1 MSTIR
6 VITAKE
12 TYPIRKEELRKNVSL
27 SHQMQG
33 DEDDDTLHLGCF
45 DSGDLLVGI
54 VSLMPAS
61 LTGFS
66 ERPQYQIR
74 GMATSSG
81 FQGRG
86 YGKQLLAE
94 AEKRMKSRGV
104 NFIWCNAR
112 VIALD
117 FYLKMGYTIEGE
129 VFELPEIG
137 PHYKMYKRL

>member
-1 MSTIR
+1 MNKIR
-6 VITAKE
+6 VITAEE

-27 SHQMQG
+27 SHKMQG

-45 DSGDLLVGI
+45 DEGELVGI
-54 VSLMPAS
+54 VSLMQAS
-61 LTGFS
+61 LPAFP

-74 GMATSSG
+74 GMATSSR

-94 AEKRMKSRGV
+94 VEKIMKSRGV
-104 NFIWCNAR
+104 QFIWCNAR

-117 FYLKMGYTIEGE
+117 FYLKMGYAIEGST
-129 VFELPEIG
+129 FELPEIG
-137 PHYKMYKRL
+137 PHFKMYKRL

>member
-6 VITAKE
+6 AITAQE

-27 SHQMQG
+27 SHTMQG

-45 DSGDLLVGI
+45 DDEELVGI
-54 VSLMPAS
+54 VSLMRAS
-61 LTGFS
+61 LPGFS
-66 ERPQYQIR
+66 ERPQFQIR

-81 FQGRG
+81 YQGRG
-86 YGKQLLAE
+86 YGKQLLEE

-104 NFIWCNAR
+104 QFIWCNAR

-117 FYLKMGYTIEGE
+117 FYLKMGYAIEGSS
-129 VFELPEIG
+129 FELPEIG
-137 PHYKMYKRL
+137 PHFKMYKRL